1 MNKKEQLKYYIS
13 LIFFPILFYFGKR
26 SPVTYDEGYYIL
38 QAKWIL
44 ENKDWISPQYWQ
56 ELALDRTNSIQ
67 SLIAFSQ
74 KTFGNNSFSIYI
86 PNILVGS
93 IMLFLTYQIHK
104 ELIEKKY
111 AIFSSL
117 ILSTTFL
124 WVNYFHMASQD
135 IIFGTLITLGLFAT
149 IKGYKNNKNLYF
161 LLSGI
166 WIGLAVFFKTYL
178 TVIPLL
184 AILPFLKSSKIL
196 FKKYFW
202 IGTFLGF
209 LPFLIWSNNII
220 SLYGFEAYSGLYKKL
235 LVLSKENNFTNPVY
249 FYLWNLV
256 LNSFPWSIFSI
267 IGFLN
272 NFDMQDKVSK
282 YFLLYYPAI
291 VILFLSI
298 FSTKTP
304 YYPIQILSIISINTY
319 LGIIYIFKRQNIFV
333 FFLKNL
339 FFRVLPVI
347 LILSIPYVHIKG
359 YISEFNLIFKI
370 LINFSL
376 FIFAISWLILPSI
389 KNIKNKLILIIIG
402 PYLIFST
409 AVQSGLL
416 SDRSK
421 DLRIE
426 SEAIIKRESLQK
438 KKIEFIVGDPI
449 DEEANNKLIKIA
461 IFMPKIGNGIKNIKS
476 MKTGQYAWTVQS
488 NEDIKNKK
496 NFKIIA
502 NPEIL
507 SPWKL
512 IVKE

>member
-1 MNKKEQLKYYIS
+1 MA
-13 LIFFPILFYFGKR
+13 F
-26 SPVTYDEGYYIL
+26 DEGYYIL

-44 ENKDWISPQYWQ
+44 ENNDWISPKYWQ

-74 KTFGNNSFSIYI
+74 NIFGNNSFSTYL
-86 PNILVGS
+86 PNIFSGL

-124 WVNYFHMASQD
+124 WVNYFHMATQD
-135 IIFGTLITLGLFAT
+135 IIFGTLVTLGVYST
-149 IKGYKNNKNLYF
+149 IKGCKNKKNIYF
-161 LLSGI
+161 LFSGA
-166 WIGLAVFFKTYL
+166 WIGLSVFLKTYL
-178 TVIPLL
+178 TAIPLI
-184 AILPFLKSSKIL
+184 AIFPFLKSSKIL
-196 FKKYFW
+196 YKKYFW

-209 LPFLIWSNNII
+209 IPFLIWSNNII
-220 SLYGFEAYSGLYKKL
+220 ATYGFETYSGLYNKL
-235 LVLSKENNFTNPVY
+235 IVLSKENNFTNP
-249 FYLWNLV
+249 FYYYGWNLI

-272 NFDMQDKVSK
+272 NFKIKDKISK
-282 YFLLYYPAI
+282 YFLLYYPSI
-291 VILFLSI
+291 IMIFLSI

-319 LGIIYIFKRQNIFV
+319 LGLVYIFSKENVFIIYFKKI
-333 FFLKNL
+333 
-339 FFRVLPVI
+339 FFRVFSFT
-347 LILSIPYVHIKG
+347 LIFLIFFLNTQEYFA
-359 YISEFNLIFKI
+359 EFNLIFKI

-376 FIFAISWLILPSI
+376 FIFGISWLILPSI
-389 KNIKNKLILIIIG
+389 KNIKNQLILVLVG
-402 PYLIFST
+402 PYLMFST
-409 AVQSGLL
+409 VVQSGLL

-421 DLRIE
+421 DIRIE
-426 SEAIIKRESLQK
+426 SEAIIRRESLQK
-438 KKIEFIVGDPI
+438 KKIEFILGDFM

-461 IFMPKIGNGIKNIKS
+461 IFMPNIGNGINSINN
-476 MKTGQYAWTVQS
+476 MKTGQYAWTVLS

-496 NFKIIA
+496 SFKIKA
-502 NPEIL
+502 DSAIL
-507 SPWKL
+507 KPWKL